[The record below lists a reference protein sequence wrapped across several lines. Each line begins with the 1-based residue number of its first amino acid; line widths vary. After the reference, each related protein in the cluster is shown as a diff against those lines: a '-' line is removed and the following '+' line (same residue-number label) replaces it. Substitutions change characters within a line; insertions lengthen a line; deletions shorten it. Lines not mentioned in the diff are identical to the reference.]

1 MDKKQIT
8 TTTTKTAT
16 TTSKT
21 IYKGTGP
28 LKASEGS
35 RPTKQGAQAMQST
48 STSRSAVTNSGKPRP
63 MVKPGQALAKT
74 KESGGGVA
82 QRSPPRE
89 TPGTSGRQ
97 PGMQIAAG
105 DKAESGAQAPGGPP
119 ATPTAF
125 TRPDQRPE
133 PAAAGYRQRKLAARI
148 LQRFTATPDLCS
160 KAKEEHV
167 KEILT
172 EIDWAKAV
180 LPDYRKPEEKQPQA
194 PSSKRNRSGENTPNQ
209 YAKRVRTQ
217 GPSFAEVAK
226 EQILLGVIDESNE
239 DSLTLRQQ
247 WKWVKAAMA
256 DIAINIMLENPGP
269 PPTCKGAGWFQ
280 NNIRVIACEDA
291 RSAEIYKKTV
301 AGIGEVYPG
310 AKLRAVDFKDL
321 PVRPRARAWLPC
333 RPAEPERILQTIRLY
348 NPELPTDN
356 WKVVKINESG
366 KATMQV
372 VLLLNKDSIELLEQ
386 KSGVIRYGCDMAK
399 IKVYSNDVNAAKNL
413 IAEVEPEEANSDV
426 EMEEESEQ
434 VDPMDD
440 LTGGYASSTSSLGVG
455 RMLRLYTEEELIE
468 MSEDAVNSTLIGDV
482 GDNGQ
487 DGEGTAD

>member
-1 MDKKQIT
+1 
-8 TTTTKTAT
+8 
-16 TTSKT
+16 
-21 IYKGTGP
+21 
-28 LKASEGS
+28 
-35 RPTKQGAQAMQST
+35 
-48 STSRSAVTNSGKPRP
+48 

-105 DKAESGAQAPGGPP
+105 DEAESGAQAPGGPP
-119 ATPTAF
+119 VTPTAF

-194 PSSKRNRSGENTPNQ
+194 PSKSGTSAN
-209 YAKRVRTQ
+209 
-217 GPSFAEVAK
+217 
-226 EQILLGVIDESNE
+226 L
-239 DSLTLRQQ
+239 
-247 WKWVKAAMA
+247 
-256 DIAINIMLENPGP
+256 
-269 PPTCKGAGWFQ
+269 GAGWFQ

-321 PVRPRARAWLPC
+321 PVRPRAGAWLPC
-333 RPAEPERILQTIRLY
+333 RPAEPERIVQTIRLY

-366 KATMQV
+366 KATLQV

-386 KSGVIRYGCDMAK
+386 KSGVIRYGSDMAK

-482 GDNGQ
+482 GDNG
-487 DGEGTAD
+487 

>member
-1 MDKKQIT
+1 ML
-8 TTTTKTAT
+8 
-16 TTSKT
+16 
-21 IYKGTGP
+21 KGVHP
-28 LKASEGS
+28 
-35 RPTKQGAQAMQST
+35 
-48 STSRSAVTNSGKPRP
+48 GKL
-63 MVKPGQALAKT
+63 LAP
-74 KESGGGVA
+74 VDA
-82 QRSPPRE
+82 NLACRL
-89 TPGTSGRQ
+89 Q
-97 PGMQIAAG
+97 PGIRLNLGRRPRAVLPRHPWPSRG
-105 DKAESGAQAPGGPP
+105 L
-119 ATPTAF
+119 
-125 TRPDQRPE
+125 TRGQN
-133 PAAAGYRQRKLAARI
+133 Q
-148 LQRFTATPDLCS
+148 LQRAIDRGSWLLESCKGSP
-160 KAKEEHV
+160 HV

-172 EIDWAKAV
+172 EIDCAKAV

-194 PSSKRNRSGENTPNQ
+194 PSSKRNRSGENTPNH
-209 YAKRVRTQ
+209 AKRVRTQ
-217 GPSFAEVAK
+217 GPSFAFEVAK

-310 AKLRAVDFKDL
+310 AKLKAVDFKDL

-333 RPAEPERILQTIRLY
+333 RPAEPKRILQTIRLY
-348 NPELPTDN
+348 NPELPTEN

-426 EMEEESEQ
+426 EMEEESEK

-440 LTGGYASSTSSLGVG
+440 LTGGYASSTFSMGVG

-482 GDNGQ
+482 GGNGQ